1 MSSQTVLIAESK
13 NHSASPKICVTAA
26 TICTVLGIALSNG
39 TMTTANSPC
48 PPAVQ
53 YVCEH
58 QTQGIQTTPLD
69 YNGIT
74 ISLYGSGSMLEV
86 NKSIE
91 KLHSFEKYPAGWDGY
106 GASTFSRDF
115 IERAIAIV
123 RGLPI
128 QPEIYPLFDGRVQFE
143 YSKKTGEYL
152 EFELNKDLTANV
164 FCIKSDLSENEFVDC
179 SDSLARIVREFY
191 GC

>member
-1 MSSQTVLIAESK
+1 
-13 NHSASPKICVTAA
+13 
-26 TICTVLGIALSNG
+26 
-39 TMTTANSPC
+39 
-48 PPAVQ
+48 
-53 YVCEH
+53 
-58 QTQGIQTTPLD
+58 
-69 YNGIT
+69 
-74 ISLYGSGSMLEV
+74 MLEV

-91 KLHSFEKYPAGWDGY
+91 KLHSFEKYSAGWDGY
-106 GASTFSRDF
+106 DASTFSHDF

-164 FCIKSDLSENEFVDC
+164 FCIKSDSSEDEFVDR
-179 SDSLARIVREFY
+179 SDSLARIVSDFY